1 MVLKNSF
8 VENEYENKILFE
20 NLDMKNDFFN
30 LIIMNVLNIYIQYI
44 CSSYILHIEKHFKK
58 FVSSCKL
65 S

>member
-30 LIIMNVLNIYIQYI
+30 LIIMNVLNIYIQYK